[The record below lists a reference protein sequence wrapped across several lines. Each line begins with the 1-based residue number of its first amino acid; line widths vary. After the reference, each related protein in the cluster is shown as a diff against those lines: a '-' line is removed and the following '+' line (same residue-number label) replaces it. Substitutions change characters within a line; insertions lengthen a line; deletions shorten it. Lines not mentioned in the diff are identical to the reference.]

1 LGYTLKLPTEDRFL
15 TDELEFREQIAMLLG
30 GRAAEEIV
38 FGNVTNGA
46 SNDMERATAIAEQ
59 RVTAYGMS
67 KVLGPLSYENGHQ
80 QNFLGKNG
88 TNPRRMVSDE
98 TTKAIDDEVKEIV
111 EAGYQQALAILNN
124 NRDLLEAIAGRI
136 LETEVIEGE
145 ELENLLNQVR
155 NS

>member
-1 LGYTLKLPTEDRFL
+1 
-15 TDELEFREQIAMLLG
+15 MLLG

-59 RVTAYGMS
+59 MVTAYGMS
-67 KVLGPLSYENGHQ
+67 KVLKPLSYENGHQ

-98 TTKAIDDEVKEIV
+98 TAKAIDDEVKEIV

-124 NRDLLEAIAGRI
+124 NRDLLEEIAQRL
-136 LETEVIEGE
+136 LETEVIEGK

>member
-1 LGYTLKLPTEDRFL
+1 
-15 TDELEFREQIAMLLG
+15 
-30 GRAAEEIV
+30 
-38 FGNVTNGA
+38 
-46 SNDMERATAIAEQ
+46 
-59 RVTAYGMS
+59 MS

-98 TTKAIDDEVKEIV
+98 TAKAIDDEVKEIV

-124 NRDLLEAIAGRI
+124 NRDLLEAIAQRL
-136 LETEVIEGE
+136 LETEVIEGK